1 MKTSSQL
8 TQAKY
13 RRSVSRSVWNSKSR
27 VWMCW
32 ALCLAAEL
40 H

>member
-13 RRSVSRSVWNSKSR
+13 RRSVSPVGLEFEEPGLDVLGPVLSSR
-27 VWMCW
+27 I
-32 ALCLAAEL
+32 A
-40 H
+40 